1 MNIIKAI
8 FETRS
13 VQEITDLQLLYLFL
27 DYEFYTLDGDEFQNH
42 KVVLNIIKT
51 VTSLI
56 VLFIKKARSITQGK
70 TSTFHGDI
78 FLPPKEKSEA
88 LKSDLG
94 LPPNSIIKWW
104 AK

>member
-1 MNIIKAI
+1 MDIIKAV

-27 DYEFYTLDGDEFQNH
+27 DYEFYTLDRDEFQNH

-56 VLFIKKARSITQGK
+56 VLCIKKARSITQGK
-70 TSTFHGDI
+70 TSIFQGDI
-78 FLPPKEKSEA
+78 FLPPK
-88 LKSDLG
+88 DIF
-94 LPPNSIIKWW
+94 LPPNQRL
-104 AK
+104 